1 MALQPRGSADVT
13 LPPPTPDETPGTI
26 RTFVG
31 VPILATPQMVA
42 LHRQLQDLRR
52 EVRVVELRQ
61 CHLTLA
67 FLGETPAGAVPAISG
82 AIAESIR
89 GVEPYSARLTGL
101 GTFPDLRRPRVVW
114 MGLAPDHPLKLI
126 AARLQAALPELGLAC
141 DRKPFAAH
149 VTLARVKTPDC
160 PGLKSL
166 LRDEASTAF
175 GEPRIEAVCHYRSEL
190 SAAGPVYSILSEHPL
205 TG

>member
-1 MALQPRGSADVT
+1 MS
-13 LPPPTPDETPGTI
+13 GTI

-31 VPILATPQMVA
+31 VPVIPTPPLADF
-42 LHRQLQDLRR
+42 HRRLQELRR
-52 EVRVVELRQ
+52 EIRAVDLRQ

-67 FLGETPAGAVPAISG
+67 FLGETLADAAPAIAR
-82 AIAESIR
+82 AIAECSR
-89 GVEPYSARLTGL
+89 GVSACSARLTGL

-114 MGLAPDHPLKLI
+114 TGLAPDTPLKII
-126 AARLQAALPELGLAC
+126 AARLQTALRALGLSC

-166 LRDEASTAF
+166 LRDEASASF
-175 GEPRIEAVCHYRSEL
+175 GDQRIDTVCHYRSDL
-190 SAAGPVYSILSEHPL
+190 SAAGPVYSILSEHRL